1 LTAKDAEIA
10 TLTASITDIKTELG
24 TITNHLKTIK
34 TSYTPPSSNGTF
46 NKGVK
51 SDEPIRKRK
60 LLEEKRTKIEA
71 RKKELKAKT
80 KKLNKTFKNYIQWH
94 Q

>member
-51 SDEPIRKRK
+51 SDETKEET
-60 LLEEKRTKIEA
+60 LEEKRTKIEA
-71 RKKELKAKT
+71 RKKELQN
-80 KKLNKTFKNYIQWH
+80 KK
-94 Q
+94 